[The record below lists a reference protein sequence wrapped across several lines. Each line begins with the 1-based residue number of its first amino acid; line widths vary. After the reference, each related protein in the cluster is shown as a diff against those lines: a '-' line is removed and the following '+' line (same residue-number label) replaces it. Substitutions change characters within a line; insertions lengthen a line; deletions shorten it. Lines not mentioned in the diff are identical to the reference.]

1 MPIEKADEV
10 EEEIMGRRKTLGKNS
25 KSQLFHTNHSGMGVL
40 SDLGVVIVQ
49 LHPCSLA
56 TFPSPLD
63 N

>member
-1 MPIEKADEV
+1 MPIEKAVEV

-25 KSQLFHTNHSGMGVL
+25 KCQLFHTIHSSMGVL
-40 SDLGVVIVQ
+40 SDFCVVIVQ

-56 TFPSPLD
+56 TFPSPVD